1 MFDAEKCKGDRRLRQ
16 ISRIHRLTASFRF
29 AYFVPISRLPFYLFF
44 VDTAGSRVHGES
56 FSYSFSSSRI
66 LVPIVSPCGIRF
78 WNFHSGRCRTVV
90 SPRIAAGGPV
100 NIASSVIH
108 RHFAILSLRV
118 ASSSCMA
125 TREWINAATDGGWVW
140 VRADCANLKHDCWTS
155 RPEKIAGFI

>member
-1 MFDAEKCKGDRRLRQ
+1 MFDAEKCEGDRRLRR
-16 ISRIHRLTASFRF
+16 ISRNTP
-29 AYFVPISRLPFYLFF
+29 VNCLF
-44 VDTAGSRVHGES
+44 
-56 FSYSFSSSRI
+56 SSRI
-66 LVPIVSPCGIRF
+66 FCSYFPTPFLSLFHRYRWLASARRIVLSSFFFFAYLGPYCVTVRIRF

-118 ASSSCMA
+118 ASRSCMA
-125 TREWINAATDGGWVW
+125 TREWINAATGRGWVW
-140 VRADCANLKHDCWTS
+140 VRADWANLKHDCRVS